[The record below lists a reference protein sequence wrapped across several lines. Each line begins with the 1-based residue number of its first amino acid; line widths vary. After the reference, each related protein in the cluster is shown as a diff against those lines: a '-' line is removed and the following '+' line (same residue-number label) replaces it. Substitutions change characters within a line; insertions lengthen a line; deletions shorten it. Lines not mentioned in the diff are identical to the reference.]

1 MASYPFGVVQGAAL
15 SVLLAA
21 GVFGAPPAELSPS
34 APVRAFL
41 EGNGSPR
48 PLCDTPEG
56 LAVWAVTQAFYA
68 GRDHR
73 PAWLDPDGRP
83 NRAGRRLGEVLLH
96 APKDGLDAAQLAVI
110 STEAAAPEDVRATV
124 ALLRYASALGQGTR
138 GPQSIPFWRPVR
150 RSVDLAA
157 ILGRALDDPAG
168 ALDSVRPWHPQH
180 ARLAEA
186 LARYREAAAR
196 ETEALVVPARPL
208 LRAGQR
214 SPLVARIRARLV
226 LEGDLAA
233 GDGPAAEDVYD
244 ERLAAGVRRFE
255 ARHGLPPD
263 GRFDADLA
271 AALSVPLAQRV
282 RQIELNLERW
292 RWSPPSGEGRGVLVN
307 IPTFTLHAYDDG
319 REALNMRVVTGQP
332 HLPTPVF
339 TGDMTTVV
347 FSPYWNVP
355 PNIAS
360 NETLPAVLRDR
371 SYLRRMGLEAVRDG
385 RVVDPAGITRA
396 GWRSVGFRQRP
407 GPGNA
412 LGLVK
417 FLFPNPFNVYLH
429 DTPEDHLFARA
440 RRAYSHGCIRVQ
452 KPEELARWVLD
463 GHAGWTPR
471 TIGAAM
477 RGGRERGV
485 PLDQSIPLTI
495 GYFTVWVNDDG
506 AVRFLPDV
514 YGHDAA
520 QMGAL

>member
-1 MASYPFGVVQGAAL
+1 MASYPLGVVPGAAL

-21 GVFGAPPAELSPS
+21 GVLGASSEELNPA
-34 APVRAFL
+34 APIRAFL
-41 EGNGSPR
+41 DGNGSPR
-48 PLCDTPEG
+48 PLCDTAEG
-56 LAVWAVTQAFYA
+56 CAVWAATQAFYA
-68 GRDHR
+68 GREHR

-96 APKDGLDAAQLAVI
+96 APADGLDAARLAVI
-110 STEAAAPEDVRATV
+110 SADAPAPEDVRATV

-138 GPQSIPFWRPVR
+138 GPESIPFWRPVR

-157 ILGRALDDPAG
+157 LLGRALDDPEG
-168 ALDSVRPWHPQH
+168 ALDAVRPWHPQH

-196 ETEALVVPARPL
+196 ETEGLVVPARPV

-214 SPLVARIRARLV
+214 SPLAARIRARLV

-233 GDGPAAEDVYD
+233 GDTTAAEDVYD
-244 ERLAAGVRRFE
+244 PALAAGLRRFE
-255 ARHGLPPD
+255 ARHGLTPD

-271 AALSVPLAQRV
+271 AALSVPLEERV

-292 RWSPPSGEGRGVLVN
+292 RWSPPAGRGRSVLVN

-319 REALNMRVVTGQP
+319 KEALDMRVVTGQP
-332 HLPTPVF
+332 HTPTPVF
-339 TGDMTTVV
+339 TDEMTSVV

-355 PNIAS
+355 ANIAS
-360 NETLPAVLRDR
+360 SETLPAVLRDR
-371 SYLRRMGLEAVRDG
+371 GYLRRMGLEAVRDG
-385 RVVDPAGITRA
+385 RVVDPAAIGRA

-429 DTPEDHLFARA
+429 GTPEGHLFARA

-463 GHAGWTPR
+463 GHGGWTAR

-485 PLDQSIPLTI
+485 PLDEPIPLTI
-495 GYFTVWVNDDG
+495 GYFTVWVDDDG

-520 QMGAL
+520 QMRAF